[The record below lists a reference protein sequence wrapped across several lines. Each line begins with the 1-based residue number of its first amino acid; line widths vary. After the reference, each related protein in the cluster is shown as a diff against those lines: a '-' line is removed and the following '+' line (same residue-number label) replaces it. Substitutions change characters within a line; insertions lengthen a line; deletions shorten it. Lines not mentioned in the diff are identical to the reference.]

1 MANKS
6 ALAPPAAQIGSIVCS
21 RRNSRSVGKVVGLEP
36 HPNYR
41 EPMLIVRWQNG
52 TVSREFTTGLYDY
65 DSILADLE
73 SSFREAAERR
83 ARAEG
88 LKT

>member
-6 ALAPPAAQIGSIVCS
+6 VLRPPAAQIGVIVCS
-21 RRNSRSVGKVVGLEP
+21 RRNKRSVGKVVGLEP
-36 HPNYR
+36 HPNYK

-52 TVSREFTTGLYDY
+52 TVSREFCSQLYDY
-65 DSILADLE
+65 DSILVDLE
-73 SSFREAAERR
+73 STFREAAERR